1 MANVLGDTM
10 SRFWASLS
18 TEDEYYYDLAVD
30 EWVILDRLSAAT
42 EKNFSSWAEYF
53 DPASTYNDDT
63 FSATVRTS
71 MIFPI
76 SVVDH
81 GPYSGTL

>member
-10 SRFWASLS
+10 SRFWANLTES
-18 TEDEYYYDLAVD
+18 TDDEYYYDLAVD

-53 DPASTYNDDT
+53 VPASTYNDDT

-71 MIFPI
+71 MMFPI
-76 SVVDH
+76 
-81 GPYSGTL
+81 